1 MPGLTTHVLDT
12 ASGQPAAGVA
22 ITLFE
27 LVGNERREIASAVT
41 NEDGR
46 TDRPLME
53 TARLG
58 HFEIVFD
65 IGAYFASRGL
75 APGFLDQVPVRFRIT
90 DMSRHWHVP
99 LLASPWGYPP
109 TEAAEP
115 I

>member
-12 ASGQPAAGVA
+12 ASGHPAAGVA

-27 LVGNERREIASAVT
+27 ISGIERREVASAVT

-46 TDRPLME
+46 TDRPLMD
-53 TARLG
+53 TVHQG

-65 IGAYFASRGL
+65 IGAYFASRGT
-75 APGFLDQVPVRFRIT
+75 APGFLGQVPVRFHVT

-99 LLASPWGYPP
+99 LLASPWGY
-109 TEAAEP
+109 TTYRGS
-115 I
+115 